1 MPKPSEIIEVPKE
14 EGDGWDRLCAVFQ
27 RDEFGNH
34 SKEMTATIQSTC
46 MACFLGLLYGGINS
60 SRAAFIDFME
70 RNQDT
75 IFENHI
81 DAKRRLQNHVS
92 IHFAKGGFH
101 WACKLSFFTGGFML
115 FLTSVQAY
123 KGRRSVVDYASEWCN
138 DWSSSKGEIGKYPGL
153 VIGGSLG
160 CLLGFFCGLMT
171 TTFLTLTGT
180 SFDEVL
186 SFSIRIRP
194 KQKEVRA

>member
-1 MPKPSEIIEVPKE
+1 MNSFRIICSHFHRKCNFLVRRTFSSTNPNVNLILGLVPVIPSVSAQNELKSVSVKNDTAKYNETKIENVTPEDIAMPKPSEIIEVPKE

-81 DAKRRLQNHVS
+81 DAKVETYLLNM
-92 IHFAKGGFH
+92 IHII
-101 WACKLSFFTGGFML
+101 
-115 FLTSVQAY
+115 
-123 KGRRSVVDYASEWCN
+123 N
-138 DWSSSKGEIGKYPGL
+138 
-153 VIGGSLG
+153 
-160 CLLGFFCGLMT
+160 
-171 TTFLTLTGT
+171 
-180 SFDEVL
+180 
-186 SFSIRIRP
+186 
-194 KQKEVRA
+194 